1 MLKAVAVT
9 KVEERPITRSYRP
22 DGPANGERPAGNK
35 RGDRGNP
42 RTMFLKL
49 AYHEVAVF
57 AAALRALKC
66 CPRMTRKR
74 KTLEI
79 RELTS
84 NPANSR
90 VHTWPRS
97 CRGAQNPS
105 SDLQTNVPYLLALYQ
120 QVFTEHFIQKCS
132 SCSTIFLDD
141 STASR
146 PHFTMTLKSVALVI
160 YYLIRQRGADKTLDV
175 FDERSYPFTREQLPE
190 EHFKYD
196 PRHKVIFRFVRTLF
210 KAKKLR
216 AELAIVSLVYIKR
229 LIRYA
234 DLDICPTNWKRI
246 ILGAIL
252 LALKVR
258 SEEAVCLEDYCELFE
273 NLTVEDMNEL
283 EEYFVELI
291 NYNFIVPGKVYTR
304 YYFCL
309 RALAHKHGLRLPVYL
324 LERERAWELQAF
336 SRMEGDEVFSTAHKN
351 RSLSADDLIRL
362 QRSKAILS

>member
-1 MLKAVAVT
+1 MGNILMCCCVSPRVSP
-9 KVEERPITRSYRP
+9 ELDQHQGSEC
-22 DGPANGERPAGNK
+22 PAES
-35 RGDRGNP
+35 
-42 RTMFLKL
+42 
-49 AYHEVAVF
+49 EICE
-57 AAALRALKC
+57 AAAEDTVAAAPMAAAAEPAELTFEAGDGLHVRQICDQEMPEDLALESN
-66 CPRMTRKR
+66 PSDHPEA
-74 KTLEI
+74 KTSQTDIQEI
-79 RELTS
+79 RES
-84 NPANSR
+84 DSAN
-90 VHTWPRS
+90 H
-97 CRGAQNPS
+97 
-105 SDLQTNVPYLLALYQ
+105 
-120 QVFTEHFIQKCS
+120 VFTEHFIQKCS

-175 FDERSYPFTREQLPE
+175 FDERSYPLTREQLPE